1 MTTVNPQRWGQQAR
15 TIRYATSTADGPS
28 AQTPR
33 CVCWGH
39 LFLGRGGIGGCM
51 VKKLQ
56 VSILP
61 AAVVEAVQQ
70 QRELDRARQQIENS
84 IGMTI
89 AQWREL
95 QDQRNRLD
103 QAGHP
108 LGELKIRDA
117 LQVTGWKS
125 DSDVMRD
132 ALRHFDYTTN
142 LLLLA
147 RWVQSDDQQT
157 AASEIV
163 GILQA
168 DEIHPDL
175 AESWIDAH
183 RDEMTPA
190 LLAAIIRTA
199 MEHQRH
205 VTAAKGGE
213 TRRKNGRPAR
223 MLERYNELGQ
233 QGVIGER
240 RDKAVI
246 AEFGGNPA
254 NLHSTLSKARRAQER
269 QG

>member
-1 MTTVNPQRWGQQAR
+1 
-15 TIRYATSTADGPS
+15 
-28 AQTPR
+28 
-33 CVCWGH
+33 
-39 LFLGRGGIGGCM
+39 M

-56 VSILP
+56 ASVLP

-70 QRELDRARQQIENS
+70 HQELDRVRQQIKNS

-89 AQWREL
+89 AQWHEL
-95 QDQRNRLD
+95 QDQVSRLE
-103 QAGHP
+103 QADHL
-108 LGELKIRDA
+108 LGELKLRDA
-117 LQVTGWKS
+117 LQVAGWKS

-142 LLLLA
+142 LRLLA
-147 RWVQSDDQQT
+147 RWVESDDQQT

-168 DEIHPDL
+168 EVPNPDL
-175 AESWIDAH
+175 AEAWIESH

-223 MLERYNELGQ
+223 MLARYEELETQGLIGQ
-233 QGVIGER
+233 R
-240 RDKAVI
+240 RDEVVI
-246 AEFGGNPA
+246 QEFGGNPA
-254 NLHSTLSKARRAQER
+254 NLHSTLSKARRAREQAR
-269 QG
+269 QRDT

>member
-1 MTTVNPQRWGQQAR
+1 
-15 TIRYATSTADGPS
+15 
-28 AQTPR
+28 
-33 CVCWGH
+33 
-39 LFLGRGGIGGCM
+39 M

-56 VSILP
+56 TQVLP
-61 AAVVEAVQQ
+61 AATVEAIQQ
-70 QRELDRARQQIENS
+70 QELDRVRKQIESS

-95 QDQRNRLD
+95 QDQHHRLE
-103 QAGHP
+103 QADHL

-117 LQVTGWKS
+117 LQVAGWKS

-142 LLLLA
+142 LRLLA

-168 DEIHPDL
+168 EVTDPDL
-175 AESWIDAH
+175 AEAWIESH

-199 MEHQRH
+199 MDHQRR
-205 VTAAKGGE
+205 VITEKAAE
-213 TRRKNGRPAR
+213 TRRRNGKPAR
-223 MLERYNELGQ
+223 MLERYDELGR
-233 QGVIGER
+233 QGCVGQR
-240 RDKAVI
+240 RDEAVI
-246 AEFGGNPA
+246 LEFGGNPA
-254 NLHSTLSKARRAQER
+254 NLHSRLSKARKARDR